1 MKKEIFSD
9 RVLAVWRLPV
19 GQMRANCYILV
30 DKESQKALIID
41 PGDDGQYII
50 ETVVNFGVE
59 VLGILA
65 THGHFDHVMAG
76 FEVQKTLNVPFYMHP
91 ADQFLLDRM
100 SETAEHFLEITVV
113 EPAPTLDRELTKHT
127 QLAVGNQKII
137 VHETPGH
144 TPGSV
149 CIEVAGKNILFTGD
163 TIFAEGNVGRTD
175 FSYSNSDA
183 MKESIN
189 RILELSED
197 TLLLSGHGEETTVK
211 QEKVFHQLS
220 S

>member
-1 MKKEIFSD
+1 MKQEIFSD
-9 RVLAVWRLPV
+9 ANVGVWRLPV

-30 DKESQKALIID
+30 DKKSQKALLID

-50 ETVVNFGVE
+50 ETVIGLEIE

-76 FEVQKTLNVPFYMHP
+76 FEVQKTLDVPFYMHP

-100 SETAEHFLEITVV
+100 SETAEHFLGITVV
-113 EPAPTLDRELTKHT
+113 EPPPTLDRELGKRTE
-127 QLAVGNQKII
+127 LAVGDQKII
-137 VHETPGH
+137 IHETPGH

-149 CIEVAGKNILFTGD
+149 CIEVVGKSMLFTGD

-175 FSYSNSDA
+175 FSYSDEAKLKSA
-183 MKESIN
+183 VA
-189 RILELSED
+189 RILAFPDD
-197 TLLLSGHGEETTVK
+197 TMLLSGHGEETTVK
-211 QEKVFHQLS
+211 QEKQLV
-220 S
+220 